1 MVAITNATSLT
12 LLKDEIDAT
21 LSQAESS
28 LEAWAEDSSRDG
40 ELQECARAFHQ
51 VRGICQMLELPAAS
65 LMAEEMELVAGDIA
79 GRSDSTART
88 AALGNAIVLLQ
99 RYLEYVQLKDQAL
112 PELVV
117 DGINELRRA
126 AGKSLIPESH
136 FFKLDLS
143 RPRYPQAPESTVRP
157 EELPRLCRR
166 LRHMYQVG
174 LLGVIRGENPS
185 ANLKIMCRALERID
199 RLCGPCAHSR
209 LWWVA
214 RGAVEAM
221 LHGRMSMNA
230 ARKNLLAQYDRQI
243 KKLVYE
249 GAEALGQEPPL
260 LLLKESVYVVSLSE
274 TARGVIGE
282 IKQAF
287 DLRPRITD
295 QTLQDELAL
304 MSGGS
309 GSVLRTVADA
319 LKEELGGVKD
329 ELDRISQGVADA
341 NYVEVADAID
351 RIASTLVMVGE
362 HRTAQGIKE
371 RAIEVR
377 GWKPEEVDMEGEPFR
392 QLVDELLGVENTL
405 AGLERRFAPEDDL
418 HRQEHNTAISLYQL
432 DEARITVVGECRAGL
447 SLSKRS
453 LSTYMDHNHDRMH
466 IGNLPSVLAGVSGGL
481 TFLGLDRAR
490 AVMDACR
497 EYIEQ
502 VLLSREAEPPG
513 AEQMETLADAIS
525 SVDYY
530 LESMEE
536 QKPIGDA
543 VLEVAEFS
551 MEELGFPVVRANP
564 L

>member
-1 MVAITNATSLT
+1 MVAITNTTSLT

-21 LSQAESS
+21 LSQAETS
-28 LEAWAEDSSRDG
+28 LEAWVEDQSR
-40 ELQECARAFHQ
+40 ENALEECASAFHQ
-51 VRGICQMLELPAAS
+51 IKGICQMLELPAAS
-65 LMAEEMELVAGDIA
+65 LMAEEMELIASDIS
-79 GRSDSTART
+79 GRDDGTART

-136 FFKLDLS
+136 FFKVDLS
-143 RPRYPQAPESTVRP
+143 RQRYPEAPEATGSA
-157 EELPRLCRR
+157 EDMPRLCRR

-174 LLGVIRGENPS
+174 LLGVLRGEHQGT
-185 ANLKIMCRALERID
+185 NLKIMSRALARID
-199 RLCGPCAHSR
+199 RLCGPCPMSR

-214 RGAVEAM
+214 RGALEAM
-221 LHGRMSMNA
+221 LHDGMALNA
-230 ARKNLLAQYDRQI
+230 ARKSLLAQYDRQI
-243 KKLVYE
+243 KRLVYE
-249 GAEALGQEPPL
+249 GREALKTEPPL
-260 LLLKESVYVVSLSE
+260 LLLKESIYVISLSD

-282 IKQAF
+282 VKQVF
-287 DLRPRITD
+287 ELRRGLTDRI
-295 QTLQDELAL
+295 LQDELAL

-319 LKEELGGVKD
+319 LKEELNSIKHT
-329 ELDRISQGVADA
+329 LDMVSQGVEDA
-341 NYVEVADAID
+341 EYTEVADAIT
-351 RIASTLVMVGE
+351 RIANTLVMVGE
-362 HRTAQGIKE
+362 HREAQRIKE
-371 RAIEVR
+371 RALQVR
-377 GWKPEEVDMEGEPFR
+377 NWKAGEIDMEGDEFR
-392 QLVDELLGVENTL
+392 ELVDELLKVENTL
-405 AGLERRFAPEDDL
+405 AGLERRFAPDDDL
-418 HRQEHNTAISLYQL
+418 HRQEHNESISLYQL

-447 SLSKRS
+447 SLTKRS
-453 LSTYMDHNHDRMH
+453 LSSYMENNFDRMH
-466 IGNLPSVLAGVSGGL
+466 VGNLPSVLAGVSGGL
-481 TFLGLDRAR
+481 TFLGLDRAKS
-490 AVMDACR
+490 VMDACR

-502 VLLSREAEPPG
+502 VLLSSEAEPPDH
-513 AEQMETLADAIS
+513 ERMETLADAVS

-536 QKPIGDA
+536 HKPIGDA